1 MNDKMIDYMACVLTS
16 LGMAQTQDT
25 VLFWLSLLSTI
36 FGLALTVT
44 RNIII
49 PLIQKSKNKQLS
61 LKDIP
66 ETLDKVKNLCDDI
79 VDDGQLNG
87 SNKSKE

>member
-1 MNDKMIDYMACVLTS
+1 MNDKMTDYMACVLTS
-16 LGMAQTQDT
+16 LGMTQSQDT
-25 VLFWLSLLSTI
+25 ILFWLSLLSTI

-49 PLIQKSKNKQLS
+49 PLIQKGKNKQLS

-79 VDDGQLNG
+79 GDDGQLNG